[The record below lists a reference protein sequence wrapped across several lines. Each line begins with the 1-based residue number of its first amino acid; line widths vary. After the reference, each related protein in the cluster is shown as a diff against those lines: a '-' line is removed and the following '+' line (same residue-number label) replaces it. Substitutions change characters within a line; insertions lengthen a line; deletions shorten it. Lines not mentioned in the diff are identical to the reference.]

1 MMALTHQRKSLMDA
15 RMTLVLGALLAG
27 LGVAAGAFGAHWL
40 KGELARRG
48 LSLAEQHDQLAV
60 WDVAVRYQMYHALG
74 LLALGLWGSQVAS
87 GPLRWASVL
96 FVVGVVIFS
105 GCLYAL
111 VLSGVKIL
119 GAIVP
124 LGGTAMI
131 VGWVFVAVAAWRGP
145 SP

>member
-1 MMALTHQRKSLMDA
+1 
-15 RMTLVLGALLAG
+15 
-27 LGVAAGAFGAHWL
+27 
-40 KGELARRG
+40 
-48 LSLAEQHDQLAV
+48 
-60 WDVAVRYQMYHALG
+60 
-74 LLALGLWGSQVAS
+74 LWGSQVAS